1 MQRFFQKWHP
11 APCRC
16 MARGAFIFIVQTFD
30 AAVQRRPSPSFR
42 LSRGAWRNLT
52 VWLGR
57 PLLSAL
63 RAGFLRF
70 GRNDKRGYGRL
81 PPPRHFER
89 QSRNLTVLSG
99 RRPLRRRLRS
109 EIFYGVA
116 SAENTLAMPSLMT
129 SSARMSAGV
138 GVLFITTRCLPR
150 K

>member
-16 MARGAFIFIVQTFD
+16 MARGAFAFIVQTFD

-63 RAGFLRF
+63 RARFLRF

-89 QSRNLTVLSG
+89 QPRKSNHIAC
-99 RRPLRRRLRS
+99 RPLRRRLRS
-109 EIFYGVA
+109 EIFYKVA